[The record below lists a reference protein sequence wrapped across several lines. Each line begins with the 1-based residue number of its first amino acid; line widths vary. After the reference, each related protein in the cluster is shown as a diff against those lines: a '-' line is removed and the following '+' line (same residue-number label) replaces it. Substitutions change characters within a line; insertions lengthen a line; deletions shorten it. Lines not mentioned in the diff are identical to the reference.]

1 MGQGYDLEKVR
12 KEWIGKE
19 TKPTPGRYP
28 VEYDPIRR
36 HCHMVD
42 DTNPLFLDPA
52 HARAQGYRD
61 VVCPP
66 TLVSYF
72 ASDGIWPP
80 AGEAGATGP
89 RFMPPTP
96 GNRFINMGNE
106 VEYLKP
112 VCVGD
117 TLAVRQRIADVFQ
130 KGIRLDPEATWIVT
144 ERIVSNQSNE
154 DVVIE
159 RNTLLTHRSP
169 EEVAASA
176 KA

>member
-1 MGQGYDLEKVR
+1 MPQDWDLEQVR

-19 TKPTPGRYP
+19 TDKTPGRYP

-36 HCHMVD
+36 HCHMVG
-42 DTNPLFLDPA
+42 DTNPLFLDA
-52 HARAQGYRD
+52 DYAKAQGYRD
-61 VVCPP
+61 AVCPP

-72 ASDGIWPP
+72 AGQGIWPP
-80 AGEAGATGP
+80 SAEGP
-89 RFMPPTP
+89 GMLRPLTP
-96 GNRFINMGNE
+96 GNRFINMSNE

-117 TLAVRQRIADVFQ
+117 RLSVRSRVADVFV
-130 KGIRLDPEATWIVT
+130 KGIRIDPEAVWTVT
-144 ERIVSNQSNE
+144 ERIVSNQMGE

-169 EEVAASA
+169 EDVAAAA
-176 KA
+176 KVTA